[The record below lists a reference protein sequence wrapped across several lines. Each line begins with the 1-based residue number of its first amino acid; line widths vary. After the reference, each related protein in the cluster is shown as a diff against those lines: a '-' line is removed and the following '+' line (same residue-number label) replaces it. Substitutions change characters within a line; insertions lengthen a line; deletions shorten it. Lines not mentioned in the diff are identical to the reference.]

1 MNSYNRQIDSLGR
14 VVFPAELLRS
24 IGLQKGDFI
33 SLTGRDGKILIE
45 TQRPTCRLCGTTE
58 GVKEEIPLWLRLHR
72 CGKTAERIAKVQI
85 YLILEIPLISALILS
100 VPAL

>member
-33 SLTGRDGKILIE
+33 SLTGRDEKILIE

-58 GVKEEIPLWLRLHR
+58 GVKEEIPL
-72 CGKTAERIAKVQI
+72 CSACIAAVKQ
-85 YLILEIPLISALILS
+85 LNE
-100 VPAL
+100 